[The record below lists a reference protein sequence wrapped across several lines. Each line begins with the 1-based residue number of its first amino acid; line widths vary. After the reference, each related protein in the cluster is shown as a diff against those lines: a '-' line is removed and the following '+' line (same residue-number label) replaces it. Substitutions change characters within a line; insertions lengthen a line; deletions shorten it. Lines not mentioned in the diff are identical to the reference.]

1 VSESIAPENG
11 GDAGGEKPAP
21 PQLVVP
27 AVVVYLSDRPL
38 RVVVVALDVVDV
50 VVVVGAALVVVVLAA
65 PVVEVVAAPVV
76 EVVAAPVVEVV
87 AALVVVVGA
96 PPVVEVRAAPVVVVG
111 AAPVVEV
118 LAPVV
123 EVGAAPVVVVVEDR
137 QGLCAQE
144 TEPRDVPPCLVQL
157 SCVNCPHAG
166 APFWRKQ
173 QATLFV
179 GFAA

>member
-1 VSESIAPENG
+1 MYRQEAPRSKVFTEQAVSESIAPENG

-38 RVVVVALDVVDV
+38 SVVVVALDVVDV

-76 EVVAAPVVEVV
+76 EVVAA
-87 AALVVVVGA
+87 LVDV
-96 PPVVEVRAAPVVVVG
+96 
-111 AAPVVEV
+111 
-118 LAPVV
+118 
-123 EVGAAPVVVVVEDR
+123 VGAAPVVVVVEDR

>member
-1 VSESIAPENG
+1 MPPPKYRQAEPRSSISTEQAVSESIAPENG

-76 EVVAAPVVEVV
+76 EVVAA
-87 AALVVVVGA
+87 LVDV
-96 PPVVEVRAAPVVVVG
+96 
-111 AAPVVEV
+111 
-118 LAPVV
+118 
-123 EVGAAPVVVVVEDR
+123 VGAAPVVVVVEDR